1 MLFNISSF
9 NFRIGN
15 WSFNFS
21 VWKFQNWPCYFFK
34 VAWLFS
40 VTSNFIPILIVCYFV
55 KIVTGTSCLF
65 ENFCLH
71 ISTSCIGFLVSAQN
85 VVYPC
90 QERCTEYVCPSDC
103 SSPCD
108 IFYFILFNFL
118 VWFIVSCLVW
128 SGRVFSEWWT
138 IKDLEGTSH
147 DLINHYPSICLD
159 KLKKTM

>member
-1 MLFNISSF
+1 MEISKLTLLFFQGRLTFLSHF
-9 NFRIGN
+9 
-15 WSFNFS
+15 
-21 VWKFQNWPCYFFK
+21 KFY
-34 VAWLFS
+34 
-40 VTSNFIPILIVCYFV
+40 SNFDRHFV

-71 ISTSCIGFLVSAQN
+71 ISTSCIGFLESAQN

-138 IKDLEGTSH
+138 VKDLEGTSH
-147 DLINHYPSICLD
+147 DLINHCPSICLD
-159 KLKKTM
+159 KWRKQCKNH